1 MYSLE
6 NINSLLPYDEFVEH
20 LSQGKIGIEKES
32 LRISGS
38 SISTK
43 DHSSSLGSPLC
54 NKYITTDF
62 SESQIELITP
72 PFEKNRDA
80 FDFLEDIHHFV
91 NLNVDE
97 DSIWPFSIP
106 PYINS
111 EDNIKIASYGSSNHA
126 LFKET
131 YRRGLAHRYGKLMQ
145 IISGVHFN
153 YSLPDKIWKILQKGY
168 PDIQSIN
175 LKSIIYFRMLRN
187 IKRMNWLIL
196 YLFGASPI
204 LNEQFVRGQKD
215 DFRQYKGFFYAP
227 YATSLRMSDIGY
239 QNFNQPNFFVPLD
252 SIDNYINAIK
262 DATNKQYIDYEYIS
276 SNLGSL
282 AQLNSNFLQIEDEY
296 YSVIRPKSN
305 EKSDLRTLKKLSNT
319 GVEYIEFRSLDL
331 DPFSPT
337 GITLETLNFVEIFLL
352 YSAFLPSP
360 NIDNDESLEIE
371 NNDLK
376 VARYGRKPL
385 QVLTKNGKSISLQDW
400 AHTILEGMDS
410 LSLDLGNNEKYLSSY
425 KEIIKN
431 NQGTLSELFLEKVL
445 SSQLD
450 YQEIG
455 IALSEQ
461 NQKSFIERNTEK
473 NKNYKILEN
482 EVDRSL
488 LQQKNLELDDTK
500 SFDTFLNDYFC

>member
-1 MYSLE
+1 
-6 NINSLLPYDEFVEH
+6 
-20 LSQGKIGIEKES
+20 
-32 LRISGS
+32 
-38 SISTK
+38 
-43 DHSSSLGSPLC
+43 
-54 NKYITTDF
+54 
-62 SESQIELITP
+62 
-72 PFEKNRDA
+72 
-80 FDFLEDIHHFV
+80 
-91 NLNVDE
+91 
-97 DSIWPFSIP
+97 
-106 PYINS
+106 
-111 EDNIKIASYGSSNHA
+111 
-126 LFKET
+126 
-131 YRRGLAHRYGKLMQ
+131 
-145 IISGVHFN
+145 
-153 YSLPDKIWKILQKGY
+153 
-168 PDIQSIN
+168 
-175 LKSIIYFRMLRN
+175 MLRN